1 MAQRSATLTR
11 VPSFQMF
18 MLRRDAI
25 HLYRN
30 IWRLTRHLD
39 SSSALEIRQMARN
52 SFVQNENA
60 TDVDMIKFLIAD
72 GRKQIKILQ
81 DSVFMVK

>member
-1 MAQRSATLTR
+1 MQKSANLSR

-18 MLRRDAI
+18 MLRREAI

-39 SSSALEIRQMARN
+39 PSNAREIRKMARN

-60 TDVDMIKFLIAD
+60 SDVDMIKFLIAD

-81 DSVFMVK
+81 DSVYMVK